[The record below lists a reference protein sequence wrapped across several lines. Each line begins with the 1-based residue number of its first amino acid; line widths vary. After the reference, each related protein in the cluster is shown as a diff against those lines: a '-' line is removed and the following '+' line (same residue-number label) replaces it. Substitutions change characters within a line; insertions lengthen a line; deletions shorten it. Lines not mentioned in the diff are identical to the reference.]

1 MKTKAIRLHG
11 KNDLR
16 MDAFE
21 LPPMKK
27 DEILVK
33 IITDSVCMSTYKL
46 CQQGEQHKRAQKDL
60 SAHPVV
66 IGHEMSGVIIKVGE
80 YWKDRYKE
88 GTRFTVQPDMT
99 YQGKTMTPGYYYENF
114 GGDSTY
120 SILPKEVMELDCLI
134 PFDGDSFFEASLSE
148 PAACI
153 AAGYHRM
160 YHTSKENHNHV
171 MGVKKGGYQII
182 FGACGP
188 MGLECI
194 DYGLQIEDGAGTIV
208 AVDVTKDRLERAK
221 KVLTPRNTFGKK
233 LMFVNANDTKDLV
246 GDLLK
251 ITDGHGFD
259 DAFVY
264 APVESLIEEA
274 DHVLAEDGC
283 LNFFAGPID
292 KNLSARVNFYNVHYS
307 RTHTVGFTGSTK
319 DDLRGTLHLMED
331 GVIRPTVMVT
341 HIGGLESAIHATLNL
356 PEIPGGKKMIYTQID
371 LPLTAIEDFRKLG
384 EENELFRKLADAC
397 DAGQGCWNAE
407 AEKILLEHFRVDLTK

>member
-1 MKTKAIRLHG
+1 
-11 KNDLR
+11 
-16 MDAFE
+16 
-21 LPPMKK
+21 
-27 DEILVK
+27 
-33 IITDSVCMSTYKL
+33 
-46 CQQGEQHKRAQKDL
+46 
-60 SAHPVV
+60 
-66 IGHEMSGVIIKVGE
+66 
-80 YWKDRYKE
+80 
-88 GTRFTVQPDMT
+88 
-99 YQGKTMTPGYYYENF
+99 
-114 GGDSTY
+114 
-120 SILPKEVMELDCLI
+120 
-134 PFDGDSFFEASLSE
+134 
-148 PAACI
+148 
-153 AAGYHRM
+153 
-160 YHTSKENHNHV
+160 
-171 MGVKKGGYQII
+171 
-182 FGACGP
+182 
-188 MGLECI
+188 
-194 DYGLQIEDGAGTIV
+194 
-208 AVDVTKDRLERAK
+208 
-221 KVLTPRNTFGKK
+221 
-233 LMFVNANDTKDLV
+233 MFVNANDTKDLV

-292 KNLSARVNFYNVHYS
+292 KNLSARVNFYNIHYS